1 MKKIKTRTF
10 ISIPIPSSVRSLK
23 QMLFS
28 TLQDQK
34 SAINWVKSVNLHLT
48 LKFLGGVESDHL
60 EKIIRIT
67 EKVLTSYNQFE
78 LEVNGTSSFSK
89 NGKHNVLWL
98 GIKENMTLKE
108 LVDNLETGF
117 EKIDFPKNENQF
129 LPHITLAKINYPQ
142 KYIPNIDMFLNS
154 SFIPISFKVK
164 NVNLIESEIK
174 DTGINYK
181 ILNTF
186 HLDEN
191 K

>member
-1 MKKIKTRTF
+1 MKNIKTRTF
-10 ISIPIPSSVRSLK
+10 ISIPIPSTVRSLK

-34 SAINWVKSVNLHLT
+34 SVINWVKSINLHMT
-48 LKFLGGVESDHL
+48 LKFLGDVDSDNL
-60 EKIIRIT
+60 EKIARIT
-67 EKVLTSYNQFE
+67 EKVLTSYTQFE
-78 LEVNGTSSFSK
+78 LEVNDTGSFSN
-89 NGKHNVLWL
+89 NGKHNILWL
-98 GIKENMTLKE
+98 GIKENMILKE
-108 LVDNLETGF
+108 LVENLETSF
-117 EKIDFPKNENQF
+117 EKIEFPKNENQF

-142 KYIPNIDMFLNS
+142 KYIPNINMFLNS

-164 NVNLIESEIK
+164 NINLIESKIN

>member
-1 MKKIKTRTF
+1 MKNIKTRTF
-10 ISIPIPSSVRSLK
+10 ISIPIPSTVRSLK

-34 SAINWVKSVNLHLT
+34 SVINWVKSINLNMT
-48 LKFLGGVESDHL
+48 LKFWGDVDSNNL
-60 EKIIRIT
+60 EKIARIT
-67 EKVLTSYNQFE
+67 EKVLTSYTQFE
-78 LEVNGTSSFSK
+78 LEVNDTGSFSN
-89 NGKHNVLWL
+89 NGKHNILWL
-98 GIKENMTLKE
+98 GIKENMILKE
-108 LVDNLETGF
+108 LVENLETSF
-117 EKIDFPKNENQF
+117 EKIEFPKNENQF

-142 KYIPNIDMFLNS
+142 KYIPNINMFLNS

-164 NVNLIESEIK
+164 NINLIESKIN

>member
-1 MKKIKTRTF
+1 MKNIKTRTF
-10 ISIPIPSSVRSLK
+10 ISIPIPSTVRSLK

-34 SAINWVKSVNLHLT
+34 SVINWVKSINLHMT
-48 LKFLGGVESDHL
+48 LKFLGDVDSNNL
-60 EKIIRIT
+60 EKIARIT
-67 EKVLTSYNQFE
+67 EKVLTSYTQFE
-78 LEVNGTSSFSK
+78 LEVNDTGSFSN
-89 NGKHNVLWL
+89 NGKHNILWL
-98 GIKENMTLKE
+98 GIKENMILKE
-108 LVDNLETGF
+108 LVENLETSF
-117 EKIDFPKNENQF
+117 EKIEFPKNENQF

-142 KYIPNIDMFLNS
+142 KYIPNINMFLNS

-164 NVNLIESEIK
+164 NINLIESKIN